1 MNTGRN
7 NVLVT
12 GGSGFIGSWLCERLV
27 RDGYRVTCIDNLSSG
42 RKGNVDHLNAEF
54 VEHDVRQALELKA
67 DYVFHLASRA
77 SPTDFKEHSTDILL
91 TNSLGTYNMLQLSKQ
106 NRARFLLASTS
117 EVYGEPLQHPQ
128 NENYW
133 GNVNPIGPRS
143 CYDESKRFAEALAM
157 SAMRDGL
164 DVRIARI
171 FNTYG
176 ERMRSDDGRVIPNF
190 VGQAMRNQPITVYG
204 DGTQTRSFC
213 YVSDMVDG
221 LMRLMFGEGLTGEVI
236 NLGNPN
242 EITVLQ
248 LAQTVKRLMHARSE
262 IVFGPLP
269 QNDPTRRRPDI
280 TKARKLLNW
289 QPQTGLEEGLTKTIE
304 YYRQTT

>member
-1 MNTGRN
+1 MSSTANR
-7 NVLVT
+7 VVVT
-12 GGSGFIGSWLCERLV
+12 GGAGFIGSWLCERLV
-27 RDGYRVTCIDNLSSG
+27 RDGYRVICIDNVSSG
-42 RKGNVDHLNAEF
+42 RKRNLEHLDVEF
-54 VEHDVRQALELKA
+54 MEHDVREPLELNA

-77 SPTDFKEHSTDILL
+77 SPLDFNEHSTEILL
-91 TNSLGTYNMLQLSKQ
+91 TNSSGTYNMLQLTKQ
-106 NRARFLLASTS
+106 NNARFLLASTS

-143 CYDESKRFAEALAM
+143 CYDESKRFAEALAI
-157 SAMRDGL
+157 SAMRNGL

-221 LMRLMFGEGLTGEVI
+221 LTRLMFGDGLTGEVV

-242 EITVLQ
+242 EITIMQ
-248 LAQTVKRLMHARSE
+248 LAQTVKRLMGSRSE
-262 IVFGPLP
+262 IVFAPLP

-280 TKARKLLNW
+280 TKARKRLNW
-289 QPQTGLEEGLTKTIE
+289 QPQTGLEEGLSKTIE